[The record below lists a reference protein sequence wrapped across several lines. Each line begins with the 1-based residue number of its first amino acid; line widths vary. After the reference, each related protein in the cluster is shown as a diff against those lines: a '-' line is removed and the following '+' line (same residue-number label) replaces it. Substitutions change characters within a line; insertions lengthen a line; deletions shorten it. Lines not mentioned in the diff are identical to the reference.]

1 MTLHDKQELVRLLN
15 IYQFELVEKDQENRD
30 YRFKHKDDRYYSGT
44 LYSGV
49 KAQYEHARCI
59 SRRLGVEIN
68 RELSTL

>member
-15 IYQFELVEKDQENRD
+15 VYQSELIEQDRKNREYREKHREDTC
-30 YRFKHKDDRYYSGT
+30 YYGP

-59 SRRLGVEIN
+59 SRRLGVEVN